1 VFYLK
6 IKELFEGVYQIDGKL
21 ATVNLCRGRK
31 VYNEE
36 LIVDNGIEYRLWTP
50 YRSKLSAAIINGIKC
65 MKIAKG
71 SSVLYLGAATGTT
84 VSHVSDI
91 VGSEGSIYA
100 VELSERNARELIRLC
115 ESRKN
120 ILPIL
125 SDARNIKNYADSIET
140 CDIIYQDISA
150 RNQAEILLANSVF
163 LKKGGYVYFVI
174 KSQSIDISR
183 SPKETYKKELKLL
196 EDGFELVEST
206 SLEPYD
212 SMHLFAI
219 LKKR

>member
-1 VFYLK
+1 
-6 IKELFEGVYQIDGKL
+6 
-21 ATVNLCRGRK
+21 
-31 VYNEE
+31 
-36 LIVDNGIEYRLWTP
+36 
-50 YRSKLSAAIINGIKC
+50 
-65 MKIAKG
+65 M
-71 SSVLYLGAATGTT
+71 
-84 VSHVSDI
+84 SDI
-91 VGSEGSIYA
+91 VGSKGSVYA
-100 VELSERNARELIRLC
+100 VELSERNVRELIRLC
-115 ESRKN
+115 EARKN

-125 SDARNIKNYADSIET
+125 SDAMDTANYSDSVET

-174 KSQSIDISR
+174 KSQSIDISK
-183 SPKETYKKELKLL
+183 SPKETYKRELALL
-196 EDGFELVEST
+196 EDSFELVEST

>member
-1 VFYLK
+1 MFHLK
-6 IKELFEGVYQIDGKL
+6 IKELFDGVYQVDGKL

-36 LIVDNGIEYRLWTP
+36 LVLDDGVEYRLWTP
-50 YRSKLSAAIINGIKC
+50 YRSKLSAAIINGIQC
-65 MKIAKG
+65 MKIGKG
-71 SSVLYLGAATGTT
+71 SNVLYLGAATGTT

-91 VGSEGSIYA
+91 VGNKGSIYA
-100 VELSERNARELIRLC
+100 VELSERNVRELIRLC
-115 ESRKN
+115 EARKN

-125 SDARNIKNYADSIET
+125 SDARNTKDYADSMEE

-150 RNQAEILLANSVF
+150 RNQAEILLANSIF

-174 KSQSIDISR
+174 KSQSIDISK
-183 SPKETYKKELKLL
+183 SPKETYKKELAILD
-196 EDGFELVEST
+196 EAFELVESV

-212 SMHLFAI
+212 SMHLFAV

>member
-1 VFYLK
+1 MFYLK

-91 VGSEGSIYA
+91 VGNDGSIYA

>member
-1 VFYLK
+1 VVFYLK

-31 VYNEE
+31 VYNEG
-36 LIVDNGIEYRLWTP
+36 LIVDNGVEYRLWTP

-91 VGSEGSIYA
+91 VSSEGSVYA
-100 VELSERNARELIRLC
+100 VELSERNVRELIRLC

-125 SDARNIKNYADSIET
+125 SDARDTKNYADS
-140 CDIIYQDISA
+140 
-150 RNQAEILLANSVF
+150 
-163 LKKGGYVYFVI
+163 
-174 KSQSIDISR
+174 
-183 SPKETYKKELKLL
+183 
-196 EDGFELVEST
+196 
-206 SLEPYD
+206 
-212 SMHLFAI
+212 M
-219 LKKR
+219 

>member
-1 VFYLK
+1 MFYLK